1 MINHIHPIQMTEAF
15 TTRIWQ
21 TVILLLVLFSHSYSQ
36 KKETDLTKPPAAKKT
51 AKELTAHGDTRIDHY
66 YWLNNRE
73 DPEVISYLDA
83 ENAYTARMLQHTEK
97 QQEELFEEMKG
108 RIRQNDKSVPYRL
121 NGFIYY
127 TRYEEG
133 KEYPFYCRRALHEG
147 APEVIML
154 DVNALS
160 EGYSYYQIG
169 SVQISPDN
177 SIAAYGV
184 DTLSR
189 RIYSIK
195 FKNLATGEYYKDEI
209 PNTTGSVAWADDNK
223 TVYYTVKDNTLRPYR
238 IYRHRLGD
246 DPANDVLMYEES
258 DATFNSWVY
267 RAASGRF
274 IFIASSSTV
283 SNEYRILPADNPGGE
298 FAVFEPR
305 QRGHEYSI
313 ASVGDKFY
321 IITNLDAKNF
331 RLMETTADKTEKKHW
346 KEKVAHRSDV
356 FLEGMTP
363 FNDYLVLEERKNG
376 LIGIRVM
383 NLKEN
388 KEHYINFGEETY
400 VAWSSTNPEPQS
412 ELFRYGYSS
421 LTTPNSVYD
430 YNMKTGEKILLKQD
444 EVVGDFSAENYHAE
458 RIYAKAKDGKSVP
471 ISLVYR
477 KGTKKDGT
485 APLLLYGY
493 GSYGISSDPYFNAAR
508 LSLLD
513 RGFIYAIAHIRG
525 GQELGREW
533 YEDGKLLKKI
543 NTFTDFIASGE
554 YLVQQKYTSKSK
566 MFAMGGSA
574 GGLLIG
580 AVVNMAPD
588 LFHGVIASVPFVDVV
603 TTMLDASIP
612 LTTGEYDEWGN
623 PEVKEYYDYML
634 SYSPYDNVQKKA
646 YPNMLVTTGLHDSQ
660 VQYWEPAKWV
670 AKLREMKTDNN
681 LLLLDTDME
690 AGHSGTSGRFKRFR
704 KTALEYAFL
713 IELAGVKN

>member
-1 MINHIHPIQMTEAF
+1 MTEAL

-108 RIRQNDKSVPYRL
+108 RIRQNDKSVPYKL

-195 FKNLATGEYYKDEI
+195 FKNLATGEYYNDEI

-274 IFIASSSTV
+274 IIIASSSTV

-554 YLVQQKYTSKSK
+554 FLVQQKYTSKSK

-623 PEVKEYYDYML
+623 PEVKEYYEYML
-634 SYSPYDNVQKKA
+634 SYSPYDQVEAKK
-646 YPNMLVTTGLHDSQ
+646 YPHMLVLTGLYDSQ

-670 AKLREMKTDNN
+670 AKLRDMKTDTN

-690 AGHSGTSGRFKRFR
+690 AGHSGTSGRFKRFK
-704 KTALEYAFL
+704 KTALQYAFL
-713 IELAGVKN
+713 LELAGVK

>member
-1 MINHIHPIQMTEAF
+1 MTEAL

-108 RIRQNDKSVPYRL
+108 RIRQNDKSVPYKL

-274 IFIASSSTV
+274 IIIASSSTV

-298 FAVFEPR
+298 FTVFEPR

-346 KEKVAHRSDV
+346 REKVAHRSDV

-623 PEVKEYYDYML
+623 PEVKEYYEYML
-634 SYSPYDNVQKKA
+634 SYSPYDQVEAKK
-646 YPNMLVTTGLHDSQ
+646 YPHMLVLTGLHDSQ

-670 AKLREMKTDNN
+670 AKLRDMKTDTN

-690 AGHSGTSGRFKRFR
+690 AGHSGTSGRFKRFK
-704 KTALEYAFL
+704 KTALQYAFL
-713 IELAGVKN
+713 LELAGVK

>member
-1 MINHIHPIQMTEAF
+1 MPTQSLRAA
-15 TTRIWQ
+15 Q
-21 TVILLLVLFSHSYSQ
+21 TAVLLFIMLFSTSYSQ
-36 KKETDLTKPPAAKKT
+36 KKETDLINPPAAKKIK
-51 AKELTAHGDTRIDHY
+51 KELTSHGHTRVDNY
-66 YWLNNRE
+66 YWLNKRE
-73 DPEVISYLDA
+73 DPEVISYLEA
-83 ENAYTARMLQHTEK
+83 ENRYTSQKLEHTRGLQEA
-97 QQEELFEEMKG
+97 LFEEMKG
-108 RIRQNDKSVPYRL
+108 RIKQNDKSVPYRL
-121 NGFIYY
+121 RGFIYY
-127 TRYEEG
+127 TRFEEG
-133 KEYPFYCRRALHEG
+133 KEYPLYCRRALHEG

-154 DVNALS
+154 DVNQLS
-160 EGYSYYQIG
+160 EGYSYYQLG
-169 SVQISPDN
+169 GVQISPDN

-189 RIYSIK
+189 RIYNIK
-195 FKNLATGEYYKDEI
+195 FKNLKTGEHYTHEI

-223 TVYYTVKDNTLRPYR
+223 TVYYTVKDSTLRPYR
-238 IYRHRLGD
+238 IYRHRLGED
-246 DPANDVLMYEES
+246 ASKDVLMYEES
-258 DATFNSWVY
+258 DPTFNSWVY
-267 RAASGRF
+267 RAASGKF
-274 IFIASSSTV
+274 IIIASASTM
-283 SNEYRILPADNPGGE
+283 SNEYRILPVDQPDGG
-298 FAVFEPR
+298 FKVFEPR

-313 ASVGDKFY
+313 ASVGNKFY
-321 IITNLDAKNF
+321 IITNLEAKNF
-331 RLMETTADKTEKKHW
+331 RLMETSADKTEKQNW

-363 FNDYLVLEERKNG
+363 FDDYLVLEERKNG

-400 VAWSSTNPEPQS
+400 TAWSSTNPEPQND
-412 ELFRYGYSS
+412 LFRYGYSS
-421 LTTPNSVYD
+421 LTTPTSVYD
-430 YNMKTGEKILLKQD
+430 YNMKTGEKTLLKQD
-444 EVVGDFSAENYHAE
+444 EVPGGFSSENYHAE
-458 RIYAKAKDGKSVP
+458 RIYAKAKDGKAIPV
-471 ISLVYR
+471 SLVYR
-477 KGTKKDGT
+477 KGTKKDGS

-493 GSYGISSDPYFNAAR
+493 GSYGISTDPYFNAAR

-543 NTFTDFIASGE
+543 NTFTDFIACGE
-554 YLVQQKYTSKSK
+554 YLVREKFTSKGK
-566 MFAMGGSA
+566 LFASGGSA
-574 GGLLIG
+574 GGLLMG
-580 AVVNMAPD
+580 AVVNMAPE
-588 LFHGVIASVPFVDVV
+588 LFHGVIAAVPFVDVV

-634 SYSPYDNVQKKA
+634 SYSPYDNVEKKA
-646 YPNMLVTTGLHDSQ
+646 YPNLLVITGLHDSQ

-670 AKLREMKTDNN
+670 AKLRDMKTDNN

-713 IELAGVKN
+713 IELAGVK

>member
-1 MINHIHPIQMTEAF
+1 MTEAF

-274 IFIASSSTV
+274 IIIASSSTV

-298 FAVFEPR
+298 FTVFEPR

-346 KEKVAHRSDV
+346 REKVAHRSDV

-623 PEVKEYYDYML
+623 PEVKEYYEYML
-634 SYSPYDNVQKKA
+634 SYSPYDQVEAKK
-646 YPNMLVTTGLHDSQ
+646 YPHMLVLTGLHDSQ

-670 AKLREMKTDNN
+670 AKLRDMKTDTN

-690 AGHSGTSGRFKRFR
+690 AGHSGTSGRFKRFK
-704 KTALEYAFL
+704 KTALQYAFL
-713 IELAGVKN
+713 LELAGVK

>member
-1 MINHIHPIQMTEAF
+1 MTEAF

-36 KKETDLTKPPAAKKT
+36 KKETDLTKPPSAKKT

-108 RIRQNDKSVPYRL
+108 RIRQNDKSVPYKL

-274 IFIASSSTV
+274 IIIASSSTV

-554 YLVQQKYTSKSK
+554 YLVQQKYTSNSK

-623 PEVKEYYDYML
+623 PEVKEYYEYML
-634 SYSPYDNVQKKA
+634 SYSPYDQVEAKK
-646 YPNMLVTTGLHDSQ
+646 YPHMLVLTGLHDSQ

-670 AKLREMKTDNN
+670 AKLRDMKTDTN

-690 AGHSGTSGRFKRFR
+690 AGHSGTSGRFKRFK
-704 KTALEYAFL
+704 KTALQYAFL
-713 IELAGVKN
+713 LELAGVK

>member
-1 MINHIHPIQMTEAF
+1 MISTIALRPLQS
-15 TTRIWQ
+15 
-21 TVILLLVLFSHSYSQ
+21 ILLLFVCITTLFSQQ
-36 KKETDLTKPPAAKKT
+36 KEPDLKQPPAAKKVK
-51 AKELTAHGDTRIDHY
+51 KELTTHGHTRIDNY
-66 YWLNNRE
+66 YWLNKRE
-73 DPEVISYLDA
+73 DPEVISYLEA
-83 ENAYTARMLQHTEK
+83 ENIYTAGMLQHTGELQEK
-97 QQEELFEEMKG
+97 LFEEMKG
-108 RIRQNDKSVPYRL
+108 RMKQNDKSVPYRL
-121 NGFIYY
+121 RGFIYY
-127 TRYEEG
+127 TRFEEG
-133 KEYPFYCRRALHEG
+133 KEYPLYCRRALHEG

-154 DVNALS
+154 DVNELS
-160 EGYSYYQIG
+160 EGYSYYQVG
-169 SVQISPDN
+169 AVQISPDN
-177 SIAAYGV
+177 NIAAYGV

-195 FKNLATGEYYKDEI
+195 FKNLSTGEHYTHEI
-209 PNTTGSVAWADDNK
+209 PNTTGSVAWADDNT
-223 TVYYTVKDNTLRPYR
+223 TVFYTVKDSTLRPYR
-238 IYRHRLGD
+238 IYRHRLGED
-246 DPANDVLMYEES
+246 ASKDELIYEET
-258 DATFNSWVY
+258 DPTFNSWVY
-267 RAASGRF
+267 RAASGKF
-274 IFIASSSTV
+274 IIIASNSTV
-283 SNEYRILPADNPGGE
+283 SNEYRILSADKPDGA
-298 FAVFEPR
+298 FKIFEPR

-313 ASVGDKFY
+313 ASAGDKFY
-321 IITNLDAKNF
+321 IISNLDAKNF
-331 RLMETTADKTEKKHW
+331 RLLETPADKTEKAHW

-363 FNDYLVLEERKNG
+363 FDDYLVLEERKSG

-400 VAWSSTNPEPQS
+400 TAWSSTNPEPRS

-421 LTTPNSVYD
+421 LTTPASVYD
-430 YNMKTGEKILLKQD
+430 YNMKTGEKTLLKQD
-444 EVVGDFSAENYHAE
+444 EVVGGFSSEDYLAE
-458 RIYAKAKDGKSVP
+458 RIYAKAEDGKTIPV
-471 ISLVYR
+471 SLVYR

-493 GSYGISSDPYFNAAR
+493 GSYGISTDPYFNAAR

-533 YEDGKLLKKI
+533 YDDGKLLRKM
-543 NTFTDFIASGE
+543 NTFTDFIACGE
-554 YLVQQKYTSKSK
+554 YLVQKNYTSKKK
-566 MFAMGGSA
+566 MFASGGSA
-574 GGLLIG
+574 GGLLMG

-588 LFHGVIASVPFVDVV
+588 LFHGVIAAVPFVDVV

-634 SYSPYDNVQKKA
+634 TYSPYDNVEKKS
-646 YPNMLVTTGLHDSQ
+646 YPNMLVLTGLHDSQ

-690 AGHSGTSGRFKRFR
+690 AGHSGTSGRFKRFK

-713 IELAGVKN
+713 LELAKQVK

>member
-1 MINHIHPIQMTEAF
+1 MTEAF

>member
-1 MINHIHPIQMTEAF
+1 MISTIALRPLQS
-15 TTRIWQ
+15 
-21 TVILLLVLFSHSYSQ
+21 ILLLFVCITTLFSQQ
-36 KKETDLTKPPAAKKT
+36 KEPDLKQPPAAKKVK
-51 AKELTAHGDTRIDHY
+51 KELTTHGHTRIDNY
-66 YWLNNRE
+66 YWLNKRE
-73 DPEVISYLDA
+73 DPEVISYLEA
-83 ENAYTARMLQHTEK
+83 ENIYTAGMLQHTRELQEK
-97 QQEELFEEMKG
+97 LFEEMKG
-108 RIRQNDKSVPYRL
+108 RMKQNDKSVPYRL
-121 NGFIYY
+121 RGFIYY
-127 TRYEEG
+127 TRFEEG
-133 KEYPFYCRRALHEG
+133 KEYPLYCRRALHEG

-154 DVNALS
+154 DVNELS
-160 EGYSYYQIG
+160 EGYSYYQVG
-169 SVQISPDN
+169 AVQISPDN
-177 SIAAYGV
+177 NIAAYGV

-195 FKNLATGEYYKDEI
+195 FKNLSTGEHYTHEI
-209 PNTTGSVAWADDNK
+209 PNTTGSVAWADDNT
-223 TVYYTVKDNTLRPYR
+223 TVFYTVKDSTLRPYR
-238 IYRHRLGD
+238 IYRHRLGED
-246 DPANDVLMYEES
+246 ASKDELIYEET
-258 DATFNSWVY
+258 DPTFNSWVY
-267 RAASGRF
+267 RAASGKF
-274 IFIASSSTV
+274 IIIASNSTV
-283 SNEYRILPADNPGGE
+283 SNEYRILSADKSDGA
-298 FAVFEPR
+298 FKIFEPR

-313 ASVGDKFY
+313 ASAGDKFY
-321 IITNLDAKNF
+321 IISNLDAKNF
-331 RLMETTADKTEKKHW
+331 RLLETPADKTEKAHW

-363 FNDYLVLEERKNG
+363 FDDYLVLEERKSG

-400 VAWSSTNPEPQS
+400 TAWSSTNPEPRS

-421 LTTPNSVYD
+421 LTTPASVYD
-430 YNMKTGEKILLKQD
+430 YNMKTGEKTLLKQD
-444 EVVGDFSAENYHAE
+444 EVVGGFSSEDYLAE
-458 RIYAKAKDGKSVP
+458 RIYAKAEDGKTIPV
-471 ISLVYR
+471 SLVYR

-493 GSYGISSDPYFNAAR
+493 GSYGISTDPYFNAAR

-533 YEDGKLLKKI
+533 YDDGKLLRKM
-543 NTFTDFIASGE
+543 NTFTDFIACGE
-554 YLVQQKYTSKSK
+554 YLVQKNYTSKKK
-566 MFAMGGSA
+566 MFASGGSA
-574 GGLLIG
+574 GGLLMG

-588 LFHGVIASVPFVDVV
+588 LFQGVIAAVPFVDVV

-634 SYSPYDNVQKKA
+634 TYSPYDNVEKKS
-646 YPNMLVTTGLHDSQ
+646 YPNMLVLTGLHDSQ

-670 AKLREMKTDNN
+670 AKLREMKTNNN

-690 AGHSGTSGRFKRFR
+690 AGHSGTSGRFKRFK

-713 IELAGVKN
+713 LELAKQVK

>member
-1 MINHIHPIQMTEAF
+1 MNL
-15 TTRIWQ
+15 TTTLRS
-21 TVILLLVLFSHSYSQ
+21 VKAAALLIIIVFSTSYSQ
-36 KKETDLTKPPAAKKT
+36 IKETDLINAPAAKKIK
-51 AKELTAHGDTRIDHY
+51 KELTAHGHTRIDNF
-66 YWLNNRE
+66 YWLNQRE
-73 DPEVISYLDA
+73 DPEVISYLEA
-83 ENAYTARMLQHTEK
+83 ENQYTSQKMKHTEEL
-97 QQEELFEEMKG
+97 QEKLFEEMKG

-121 NGFIYY
+121 RGFIYY
-127 TRYEEG
+127 TRFEEG
-133 KEYPFYCRRALHEG
+133 KEYPLYCRRALHEG

-154 DVNALS
+154 DVNQLA
-160 EGYSYYQIG
+160 EGFDYYQLG
-169 SVQISPDN
+169 AVQISPDN

-189 RIYSIK
+189 RIYTIK
-195 FKNLATGEYYKDEI
+195 FKNLQTGEHYTHEI

-223 TVYYTVKDNTLRPYR
+223 TVFYTVKDSTLRPYR
-238 IYRHRLGD
+238 IYRHRLGED
-246 DPANDVLMYEES
+246 ASKDVLLYEES
-258 DATFNSWVY
+258 DPTFNSWVY

-274 IFIASSSTV
+274 IIIASGSTMSS
-283 SNEYRILPADNPGGE
+283 EYRILPADQPDGE
-298 FAVFEPR
+298 FKIFEKR

-331 RLMETTADKTEKKHW
+331 RLMETSADKTESKNW
-346 KEKVAHRSDV
+346 KEKVAHRADV

-376 LIGIRVM
+376 LIGLRVM

-400 VAWSSTNPEPQS
+400 TAWSSTNPEPQS

-421 LTTPNSVYD
+421 LTTPASVYD
-430 YNMKTGEKILLKQD
+430 YNMKTGEKTLLKQD
-444 EVVGDFSAENYHAE
+444 EVLGGFSPENYHAE
-458 RIYAKAKDGKSVP
+458 RIYAKAKDGRVIP
-471 ISLVYR
+471 VSLVYR
-477 KGTKKDGT
+477 KGTKKDGS

-493 GSYGISSDPYFNAAR
+493 GSYGVSTDPYFNAAR

-543 NTFTDFIASGE
+543 NTFTDFIACGE
-554 YLVQQKYTSKSK
+554 YLVKENYTSKGKLYAS
-566 MFAMGGSA
+566 GGSA

-588 LFHGVIASVPFVDVV
+588 LFHGVIAAVPFVDVV

-634 SYSPYDNVQKKA
+634 SYSPYDNVEKKN

-713 IELAGVKN
+713 IDLAGAKN

>member
-1 MINHIHPIQMTEAF
+1 MTEAL

-189 RIYSIK
+189 RIYSIR

-274 IFIASSSTV
+274 IIIASSSTV

-554 YLVQQKYTSKSK
+554 YLVQQKYTSNSK

-623 PEVKEYYDYML
+623 PEVKEYYEYML
-634 SYSPYDNVQKKA
+634 SYSPYDQVEAKK
-646 YPNMLVTTGLHDSQ
+646 YPHMLVLTGLHDSQ

-670 AKLREMKTDNN
+670 AKLRDKKTDTN

-690 AGHSGTSGRFKRFR
+690 AGHSGTSGRFKRFK
-704 KTALEYAFL
+704 KTALQYAFL
-713 IELAGVKN
+713 LELAGVK